1 MIGNVIRRRICAP
14 RLLGAMAAA
23 AIAATPFPG
32 ASAAPLKIVAVGA
45 SNTAG
50 WGVGTQAAYPARL
63 EALLRENG
71 IDAHV
76 ANAGVS
82 FSTSNGM
89 LRRLESVV
97 PADTSILILQPGGND
112 VRFFGS
118 RAQRAR
124 NINAIVARMRAR
136 NVSAI
141 VFENDVV
148 PRGNYRWDGIHF
160 TERGHDIAATWL
172 LQQIAGVPPSSG
184 REPNARRQAR
194 PCSQDCVGDRVRSPP
209 HAFVQSGAPPDRAN

>member
-1 MIGNVIRRRICAP
+1 MIGGVIRRRIRAP

-23 AIAATPFPG
+23 AMAATPIPG

-45 SNTAG
+45 SNTVG

-82 FSTSNGM
+82 FSTTSGM

-118 RAQRAR
+118 RAQRAK
-124 NINAIVARMRAR
+124 NIGDIVARMRAR
-136 NVSAI
+136 NVAVI
-141 VFENDVV
+141 VFENEVV
-148 PRGNYRWDGIHF
+148 PRVNYRWDGIHF
-160 TERGHDIAATWL
+160 TERGHDIAAKWL
-172 LQQIAGVPPSSG
+172 LQQIASVPPSIG

-194 PCSQDCVGDRVRSPP
+194 TCSQDCVGDRVPSLP
-209 HAFVQSGAPPDRAN
+209 HDFVQGGAPQDRAN